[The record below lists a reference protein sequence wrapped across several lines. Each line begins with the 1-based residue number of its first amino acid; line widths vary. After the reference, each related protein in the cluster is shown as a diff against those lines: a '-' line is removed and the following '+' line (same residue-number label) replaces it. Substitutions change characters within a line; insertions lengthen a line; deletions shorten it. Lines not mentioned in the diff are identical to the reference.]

1 MVFLKKA
8 LHLAIIAVEGE
19 EVQSLTIQSH
29 AVVYTTPYIHM
40 NSFTVDPG
48 DSIIMGGGHKFAY
61 HLFGHE
67 QRTVNS

>member
-19 EVQSLTIQSH
+19 VLQSLTIQSH
-29 AVVYTTPYIHM
+29 AVVYITQYIHP

-48 DSIIMGGGHKFAY
+48 DPIIMGGGNILTHRT
-61 HLFGHE
+61 FGDE
-67 QRTVNS
+67 QRTANS

>member
-19 EVQSLTIQSH
+19 ELQNLTIQSH
-29 AVVYTTPYIHM
+29 ATVYTTPYIHM

-48 DSIIMGGGHKFAY
+48 GPIILDSGHKFAY
-61 HLFGHE
+61 RLFGDE
-67 QRTVNS
+67 QRTANS